1 MRSDESEELIMV
13 TSAIFWLKGETT
25 LKQASNTF
33 EVNVK
38 KSK

>member
-25 LKQASNTF
+25 LKTG
-33 EVNVK
+33 K
-38 KSK
+38 